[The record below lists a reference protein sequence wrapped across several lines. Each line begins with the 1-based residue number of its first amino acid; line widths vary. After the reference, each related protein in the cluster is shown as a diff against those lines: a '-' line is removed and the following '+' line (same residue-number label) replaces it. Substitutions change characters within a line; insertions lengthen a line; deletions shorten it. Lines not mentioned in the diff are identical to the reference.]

1 MSTWKK
7 VLLSGVS
14 LTGTDVTNNA
24 GDVAAG
30 SGISVSGNTTNSLLG
45 DGNTDLTIKVDIVGG
60 TSVALGS
67 GANDATDVAGGDFL
81 LVADSSDS
89 NNVKRTTISDAVAA
103 VSSGVTSL
111 SIVGDSSGNAISS
124 GNGALTLTVTG
135 GEGMNVTASSN
146 ALSIAGEDASD
157 SNKGIASFD
166 ETDFDVTSG
175 DVTIKDDA
183 IVTALIKNG
192 NVTHAKLAANAV
204 EDDNVAASGIT
215 TNGKVKF
222 SALDFGNAASVGAGE
237 LVGSDTF
244 IVDNGATGNGSG
256 NEKATL
262 SQLNTFLGESGN
274 IGDIGTMHSGVGP
287 SGGVSIGSA
296 NTGSVTVVSHLV
308 VNDQGHV
315 TAASASTIP
324 SASAS
329 AAGIVDTSDGQQFAG
344 NKTFNNNLDVTGNL
358 TVVGNLTIEG
368 TTTTIEST
376 VLTVTDE
383 KITLASLDPDSDAY
397 EVSDAGNGDA
407 NTAADLGGI
416 ILQSHSGSTEAKFAA
431 LTWNK
436 GGALSGWQVRD
447 TAAYANDDAAQDVA
461 STDHALSVMEFGANT
476 NAPVDNTTLGH
487 GLGSFFCTT
496 DGVLYF
502 RTA

>member
-7 VLLSGVS
+7 VLLHGADITSS
-14 LTGTDVTNNA
+14 DFA
-24 GDVAAG
+24 GNKGDLIAG
-30 SGISVSGNTTNSLLG
+30 SGIAMSGTLTETLLG
-45 DGNTDLTIKVDIVGG
+45 AAGDDVTVNVDIVGG

-67 GANDATDVAGGDFL
+67 GAGDDTDVAGGDFL
-81 LVADSSDS
+81 LVADASAS
-89 NNVKRTTISDAVAA
+89 NAIKRTTISDAVAA

-111 SIVGDSSGNAISS
+111 SVVGDSSGNAISS
-124 GNGALTLTVTG
+124 GNGSLTLTVTG

-166 ETDFDVTSG
+166 ETDFDVVSG

-222 SALDFGNAASVGAGE
+222 SALDFGNAASVGASE
-237 LVGSDTF
+237 LAGTDTF
-244 IVDNGATGNGSG
+244 IVDNGATGNGTG

-262 SQLNTFLGESGN
+262 SQLNTFLGETGN
-274 IGDIGTMHSGVGP
+274 IGDIGVMHNGVGT
-287 SGGVSIGSA
+287 A
-296 NTGSVTVVSHLV
+296 NTIGAASTASINVVTHLIV
-308 VNDQGHV
+308 DANGHV
-315 TAASASTIP
+315 TASDSQDIP

-329 AAGIVDTSDGQQFAG
+329 AAGIVNTSNGQEFAG
-344 NKTFNNNLDVTGNL
+344 NKVFKNNLQVDGGL

-383 KITLASLDPDSDAY
+383 KITLASLDPDSAAY

-436 GGALSGWQVRD
+436 AGNLSGWQVRD
-447 TAAYANDDAAQDVA
+447 TSGYANDDAAQDTP
-461 STDHALSVMEFGANT
+461 SSDHALSVMQFGADAT
-476 NAPVDNTTLGH
+476 APQDGTTLGH

-496 DGVLYF
+496 TGVLYF